1 MTVAVSADEEEENRE
16 KCDER
21 GRTECQDEVIS
32 KLLGMLHFGVNG

>member
-21 GRTECQDEVIS
+21 GRTECQD
-32 KLLGMLHFGVNG
+32 